1 MNRVK
6 FIGKLTK
13 ILQMNY
19 FKQLVEKDNGIS
31 SKSFFLVVVTIIGFI
46 LLLVPAIILI
56 VEVCCN
62 HTIQTDLNG
71 LAAYIGAVAGV
82 FASAGI
88 TKAWSEKYEC
98 NKCKEQNSKDK
109 IKRDDS

>member
-1 MNRVK
+1 MQSINK
-6 FIGKLTK
+6 YISKLTK

-31 SKSFFLVVVTIIGFI
+31 SKSFFLVVVTVVGCI
-46 LLLVPAIILI
+46 LLLVPAIVLI

-82 FASAGI
+82 FASAGV
-88 TKAWSEKYEC
+88 TKVVGEFGE
-98 NKCKEQNSKDK
+98 NKRNKNNSNND
-109 IKRDDS
+109 